1 MSTYPPYTLNNNM
14 VNKITSIVQKIE
26 KIHYYTH
33 LDRFPQLRKENRIN
47 SIYSSLA
54 IEGNSLSFDDVKKVI
69 EWWTVLWKQKD
80 IQEVKNAYKAYEMLE
95 CIDPFSIN
103 DLKKVHEVMTFLT
116 IEDNWKFRNHWE
128 GVYEWEKV
136 IFMAPPH
143 GLVPQLVQQL
153 FDWIVSA
160 WENVNPL
167 IISSVFHYEFV
178 FIHPF
183 SDWNWRMARYW
194 NTLLLSKWEDI
205 FTYLPIETMIK
216 KHQEKYYEAINI
228 CDHKW
233 NSDLFIEFMLNMID
247 EELES
252 VIVDGPK
259 MDIELWWDWL
269 SKNELIIIEYIKN
282 NWKVW
287 AKEII
292 EGTSLADSTTR
303 RILKNLVKKK
313 VLKTTSKIENDP
325 TNKYELVGL

>member
-1 MSTYPPYTLNNNM
+1 
-14 VNKITSIVQKIE
+14 
-26 KIHYYTH
+26 
-33 LDRFPQLRKENRIN
+33 
-47 SIYSSLA
+47 
-54 IEGNSLSFDDVKKVI
+54 
-69 EWWTVLWKQKD
+69 
-80 IQEVKNAYKAYEMLE
+80 
-95 CIDPFSIN
+95 
-103 DLKKVHEVMTFLT
+103 
-116 IEDNWKFRNHWE
+116 
-128 GVYEWEKV
+128 
-136 IFMAPPH
+136 
-143 GLVPQLVQQL
+143 
-153 FDWIVSA
+153 
-160 WENVNPL
+160 
-167 IISSVFHYEFV
+167 
-178 FIHPF
+178 
-183 SDWNWRMARYW
+183 
-194 NTLLLSKWEDI
+194 
-205 FTYLPIETMIK
+205 MIK

-252 VIVDGPK
+252 VIVNGPK
-259 MDIELWWDWL
+259 MNTELWWDWL